1 MAAGRCL
8 VNNFRRLERLESTV
22 QTLVKRLD
30 SSNGI
35 VSARSIPDR
44 HPPRILA
51 QTSSEDQDQDQAPV
65 LWIRDAAADAGVQ
78 SPQQVRPRPQQHSDV
93 ISTGLVA
100 LSTAHSLLSLYV
112 LAAGSLVAEIERVVR
127 SDRDG
132 ACYHQCLLS
141 GGSPRL
147 KV

>member
-1 MAAGRCL
+1 MK
-8 VNNFRRLERLESTV
+8 RLEA
-22 QTLVKRLD
+22 
-30 SSNGI
+30 SNGV

-51 QTSSEDQDQDQAPV
+51 RSEDQDQDQDQAPV

-78 SPQQVRPRPQQHSDV
+78 SPQQVQARPQQHSDV

-112 LAAGSLVAEIERVVR
+112 LAVGSLVADVEKVVR

-132 ACYHQCLLS
+132 RRYQQRLLN
-141 GGSPRL
+141 GGCPRHE
-147 KV
+147 V